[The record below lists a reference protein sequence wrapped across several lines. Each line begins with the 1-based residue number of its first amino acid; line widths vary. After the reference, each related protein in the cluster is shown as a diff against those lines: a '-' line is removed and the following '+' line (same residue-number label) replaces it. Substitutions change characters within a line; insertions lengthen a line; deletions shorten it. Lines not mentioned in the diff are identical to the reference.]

1 MTDYGLT
8 ATGVRRKTFAEML
21 TDTEAF
27 MRERI
32 APNLVLDETTPEG
45 NINRIVLDQLDQ
57 CWELAEAAAGAL
69 DPDNAEDFLLV
80 GLCKLTG
87 IARLAAD
94 YGHVAVTLTF
104 DQATTIAADT
114 LLLAVDGEATNLW
127 SNDDDIVVTGAGSDS
142 YNFTSTTASS
152 DATALA
158 GTLTVIATPKTGL
171 TGATNPLDA
180 TPGTDIES
188 LSALRLRREASLA
201 GTGKATV
208 AAIRAALIG
217 DGTDTDP
224 GVDGVVDI
232 RVIENDTDAAVDGI
246 PPRAIRV
253 VVWDGTGTDADDDE
267 LAQAIYDA
275 KAAGTITYGL
285 ETGDAEDPW
294 GDTKPQLFDRAEQL
308 EAYIDVEVTGTASSD
323 DIKTAL
329 IAAHDVTIANDLLY
343 AALVAAAFGVSGV
356 TNVLSLTLGLSASPT
371 GTADI
376 PAGVDQVIVLDSS
389 RIGVTLS

>member
-45 NINRIVLDQLDQ
+45 NINRIALDQLDQ
-57 CWELAEAAAGAL
+57 CWELVEAAAGAL

-87 IARLAAD
+87 IARFAAD

-104 DQATTIAADT
+104 DQATTIAANT
-114 LLLAVDGEATNLW
+114 LLLAVSGEATNLW

-142 YNFTSTTASS
+142 YDFTSTTASS

-208 AAIRAALIG
+208 AAIRADVIE
-217 DGTDTDP
+217 
-224 GVDGVVDI
+224 VDGVVDI

-294 GDTKPQLFDRAEQL
+294 GDVKPQLFDRAEQL

-323 DIKTAL
+323 DIKTAF